1 MNKRGNPLVIAGI
14 PVGAIMGII
23 FYFFVWNQI
32 ATALEPEIEKALAQL
47 DDKIV
52 CPPELGKEGYEI
64 CLDAKGN
71 VLVNGTIRNQLS
83 LSTDL
88 SENCNI
94 NEGKYEFGIAC
105 KFDKLGTAKTITL
118 YEKGIKITIGSEK
131 ILYYSSSLGALR
143 KPLSNG
149 LKFWKA
155 VKYIPLI

>member
-1 MNKRGNPLVIAGI
+1 MNKKGNALIIAGI
-14 PVGAIMGII
+14 PVGVIILII
-23 FYFFVWNQI
+23 FEIWTWNQI
-32 ATALEPEIEKALAQL
+32 ATALEPEMEKAISQL

-52 CPPELGKEGYEI
+52 CPPELGKEGYEL

-71 VLVNGTIRNQLS
+71 VLINGIIKNQLS

-94 NEGKYEFGIAC
+94 KEGRYNYDIVC
-105 KFDKLGTAKTITL
+105 KFDKLGNTKTITL
-118 YEKGIKITIGSEK
+118 NDKGIKFAIGSEK
-131 ILYYSSSLGALR
+131 ILYYSSTLGALR

-155 VKYIPLI
+155 VKYIPV

>member
-1 MNKRGNPLVIAGI
+1 MNKRGNPLIIAGI
-14 PVGAIMGII
+14 PVGAIIGFI

-32 ATALEPEIEKALAQL
+32 ATALEPEMEKALAQL

-52 CPPELGKEGYEI
+52 CPPELGKEGYEL

-71 VLVNGTIRNQLS
+71 VLVNGIIKDKLS

-94 NEGKYEFGIAC
+94 GQGEYNYNIVC
-105 KFDKLGTAKTITL
+105 KFDNLGNTKTITL
-118 YEKGIKITIGSEK
+118 SEKGLKFTIGSEK

-149 LKFWKA
+149 LKFWKL
-155 VKYIPLI
+155 VKYIPV